1 MEEKMRKIIDKPG
14 FLLLQILFLAVI
26 GIAST
31 NAYAD
36 VLDAKFLVMKMTPNP
51 ISTNQ
56 KGKAY
61 FQVQNTGTTKW
72 DGNFRLKVFIFR
84 APSGGSTERDD
95 IVPDPY
101 KLRLTGTV
109 LPGGKTEFTYD
120 FVGPDWIGDY
130 ILKVT
135 MAKGNDEFGDAET
148 VNLKVTAGQY
158 DSRLEYRDITIQGA
172 KKVGNV
178 YEVNR
183 NSSYTL
189 KASFLNSGEA
199 QWTPSDVTI
208 RSEAESAD
216 RRTIAVGTLA
226 MGTAN
231 IKWPVP
237 GGETYSY
244 SYTMRTGVPPGKY
257 ELTFYL
263 AKRGS
268 VFGDTASILVNVVDK

>member
-1 MEEKMRKIIDKPG
+1 MKKCSKN
-14 FLLLQILFLAVI
+14 LLMTALFAAGALC
-26 GIAST
+26 GAST
-31 NAYAD
+31 ARAD
-36 VLDAKFLVMKMTPNP
+36 VLDAKFLTMKLTPNP
-51 ISTNQ
+51 ISTGQ

-61 FQVQNTGTTKW
+61 FQVQNTGTTRW
-72 DGNFRLKVFIFR
+72 EGGFRLKVSIFR

-95 IVPDPY
+95 LIPDPY
-101 KLRLTGTV
+101 KLRLMETV
-109 LPGGKTEFTYD
+109 IPGGRTEFTYD
-120 FVGPDWIGDY
+120 FVGPDWTGDY

-158 DSRLEYRDITIQGA
+158 DSKLEYRDITIQGA
-172 KKVGNV
+172 KKVGNY

-189 KASFLNSGEA
+189 RANFLNSGEA
-199 QWTPSDVTI
+199 QWIPGDVTV

-216 RRTIAVGTLA
+216 RRTIAVGTLS
-226 MGTAN
+226 MGTVSLRS
-231 IKWPVP
+231 PVP
-237 GGETYSY
+237 SGETFVY

-257 ELTFYL
+257 EITFFL

-268 VFGDTASILVNVVDK
+268 IFGDTASVMVNVVDK